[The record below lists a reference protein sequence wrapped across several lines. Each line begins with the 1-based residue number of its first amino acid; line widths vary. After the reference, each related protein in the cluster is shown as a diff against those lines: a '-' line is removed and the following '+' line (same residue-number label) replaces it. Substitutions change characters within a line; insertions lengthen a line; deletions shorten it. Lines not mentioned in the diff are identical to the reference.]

1 MLKSAL
7 GYLWKTAVLM
17 RTILL
22 LLLLLFRSVQGCC
35 LTGDRDPEAPKTCL
49 RATNILNKEPE
60 RAPKISDYDY
70 LMGLGIAYIPTSSE
84 FGLKS

>member
-1 MLKSAL
+1 
-7 GYLWKTAVLM
+7 M

-22 LLLLLFRSVQGCC
+22 LLLLLFRRVQGCC
-35 LTGDRDPEAPKTCL
+35 LTGDREPEAPKTCT

-60 RAPKISDYDY
+60 RAPKISDYNY